1 MVSQYTYQYHKLT
14 YSVEFKSE
22 RPFSAKSNNSSN
34 RGGRGVLSAGS
45 VSVVSLNAH
54 EQNIDTIMAKNKEI
68 KLELHKSRK
77 NNGVLRS
84 KVTKAEKEV
93 NDLRNNKL
101 TMVNKIEKLEKIQ
114 VRDAN
119 YIKQQ
124 EKEIQHLN
132 DLLKGHTG
140 SESSSDPEKE
150 QLRNALSQVIEV
162 KVKYENII
170 KALVADPEAK
180 PHIARILEK

>member
-1 MVSQYTYQYHKLT
+1 
-14 YSVEFKSE
+14 
-22 RPFSAKSNNSSN
+22 
-34 RGGRGVLSAGS
+34 
-45 VSVVSLNAH
+45 
-54 EQNIDTIMAKNKEI
+54 MAKNNEI

-84 KVTKAEKEV
+84 RVTKVEKEV

-101 TMVNKIEKLEKIQ
+101 SMINKVEKLEKIQ
-114 VRDAN
+114 KRDAD

-132 DLLKGHTG
+132 ELLRNNTG
-140 SESSSDPEKE
+140 SESSCDPEKE
-150 QLRNALSQVIEV
+150 QLRKALSQVIDV